1 MALSSMRETLG
12 QVLLYFSLRS
22 SFNSFA
28 CTVSEAFDLQWRES
42 LNSSYSPQFG
52 VSSKNVDDIFLGPVL
67 GPTTTGRLVG

>member
-28 CTVSEAFDLQWRES
+28 FTVSEAFDLQWRES

-52 VSSKNVDDIFLGPVL
+52 VEECGRYLPARLEV
-67 GPTTTGRLVG
+67 PTTTGRLVG